1 MAVVSFAADDVIDGL
16 VTTLRA
22 ATGFKAPTETGTDVP
37 VFDGMEYGQGSNFSA
52 VLIGDDG
59 SGAANQRPFRFTS
72 EWHDMDYTTDETGQ
86 IQCAVL
92 VWSGDA
98 NSATQGTQRTT
109 AVGILQD
116 VDEAVRATNVTAALG
131 VTQLLWSK
139 IDAAEMFQDLDDG
152 WSTRLTFTYSYR
164 ALLQVT

>member
-22 ATGFKAPTETGTDVP
+22 ATGFRAPTEAGTDVP

-59 SGAANQRPFRFTS
+59 SGAPNQRPFRFTS
-72 EWHDMDYTTDETGQ
+72 EWHDLDYTVDEVGY

-98 NSATQGTQRTT
+98 NASTQGTQRAS
-109 AVGILQD
+109 AVTILKN
-116 VDEAVRATNVTAALG
+116 VDTAVRATNVAAALG

-139 IDAAEMFQDLDDG
+139 IDAAEMFQDLEDG
-152 WSTRLTFTYSYR
+152 WSTRLAFTYSYH